1 MKFSVSSQRST
12 SHPLLL
18 CILAVF
24 ALFATA
30 DAATLPALKTLKTTS
45 GYKYGYVYKK
55 AVGTKPTY
63 LLLHGFPSSVFDWKY
78 QIAELTAAG
87 YGVLAPDL
95 LGYGGTDKP
104 AAIEEYVYSKMAKQV
119 KEILDKEGLTQ
130 VIGVGHDWG
139 SMFLGRFANFYPT
152 LFPSL
157 VFISVPYLPSQF
169 SVEDINTQT
178 EAAFGYPTFGYMLT
192 MNESRAAGIFEKH
205 PESFL
210 SIMYPQNSSIWI
222 TDFCPL
228 GKLRA
233 WVESD
238 KRVALPS
245 YESTADR
252 AYRVALYKAGGFTG
266 PTNWYKSYLRDLDA
280 VANAAIPAGNL
291 ILKQPVL
298 FIGGSVDYITRP
310 EVMQQIAGQGQAEGW
325 APTVEVNILEGGSHW
340 VVLEK
345 HKEVTDLLISRA
357 T

>member
-1 MKFSVSSQRST
+1 MKFSMSSQRST

-18 CILAVF
+18 CIF
-24 ALFATA
+24 AFFAIFATTY
-30 DAATLPALKTLKTTS
+30 AATLPALKTLKTSS

-78 QIAELTAAG
+78 QIAELSAAG

-119 KEILDKEGLTQ
+119 KEILDKEGLTK
-130 VIGVGHDWG
+130 VIETSKD
-139 SMFLGRFANFYPT
+139 
-152 LFPSL
+152 
-157 VFISVPYLPSQF
+157 
-169 SVEDINTQT
+169 EINQQT

-192 MNESRAAGIFEKH
+192 MNESRAAPIFEKH

-210 SIMYPQNSSIWI
+210 SIMYPQDSSIWI

-245 YESTADR
+245 YETAVDR
-252 AYRVALYKAGGFTG
+252 AYRLALYKVGGFTG
-266 PTNWYKSYLRDLDA
+266 PTNWYKSYLRNLDA
-280 VANAAIPAGNL
+280 DANAAIPAENL

-298 FIGGSVDYITRP
+298 FIGGTVDYITRP
-310 EVMQQIAGQGQAEGW
+310 EVMQQIAGQGLAEGW
-325 APTVEVNILEGGSHW
+325 APTVEVKILEGGSHW

-345 HKEVTDLLISRA
+345 HKEVSDLLISRA